1 MATNHTANYE
11 LSQWLSTD
19 QVLRTDFNADN
30 AKLDAALAETAA
42 AVPRIAVG
50 SYTGSGASA
59 RTILVGFTPKAVIL
73 CSEEGIT
80 YDGYASGYTTLR
92 GGLILPNCPLRL
104 GYGSVGSTS
113 YQTAA
118 QITTNGFTVYQP
130 RPPHTAI
137 VECPAGG
144 VGYHSLAMG

>member
-1 MATNHTANYE
+1 MATNHTTNYE
-11 LSQWLSTD
+11 LSQWLSAD

-30 AKLDAALAETAA
+30 AKIDAALAETAA

-118 QITTNGFTVYQP
+118 QITTNGFTVCQVQLTNN
-130 RPPHTAI
+130 HN
-137 VECPAGG
+137 VECNASG
-144 VGYHSLAMG
+144 VQYHYLAVG